1 MQLPR
6 LIENPDGMGLA
17 PDGALIVLEN
27 AIQSGQGRI
36 LRIPSPK
43 AAGMHRIEILREG
56 MESPVNLTIPTRL
69 RLCQRIAHPPPPA
82 ARP

>member
-27 AIQSGQGRI
+27 AIQSGRGRI
-36 LRIPSPK
+36 LRILPQGGRHAPD
-43 AAGMHRIEILREG
+43 
-56 MESPVNLTIPTRL
+56 
-69 RLCQRIAHPPPPA
+69 
-82 ARP
+82 

>member
-27 AIQSGQGRI
+27 AIQSGGGG
-36 LRIPSPK
+36 SCGSFPK